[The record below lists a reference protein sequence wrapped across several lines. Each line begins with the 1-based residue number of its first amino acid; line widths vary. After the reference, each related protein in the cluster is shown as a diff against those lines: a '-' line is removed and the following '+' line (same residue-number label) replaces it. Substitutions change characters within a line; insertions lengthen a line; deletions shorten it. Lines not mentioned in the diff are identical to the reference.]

1 MSGLKGSRDHETAN
15 LEALADPADVRLG
28 AVLPVDPAGS
38 CVREAD
44 AAWKPAIEAL
54 VVA

>member
-1 MSGLKGSRDHETAN
+1 MSGLKGSRDHEVADPET
-15 LEALADPADVRLG
+15 LADPEDVWLG

-38 CVREAD
+38 CVRELD
-44 AAWKPAIEAL
+44 AAWKPAVKAP